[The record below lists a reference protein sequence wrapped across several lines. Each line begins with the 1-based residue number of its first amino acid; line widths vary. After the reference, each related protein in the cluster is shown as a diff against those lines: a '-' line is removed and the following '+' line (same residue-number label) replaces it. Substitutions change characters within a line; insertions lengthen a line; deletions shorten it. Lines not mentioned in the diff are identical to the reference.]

1 MRNPTPEDIRNLFIE
16 EKKAKAIK
24 YRILRDV
31 KNLVEH
37 EKELL

>member
-16 EKKAKAIK
+16 EKEAKAIK

-37 EKELL
+37 EEELL